1 MGGGEEGGG
10 RSTQT
15 WPRDTSPRM
24 LVGEERGPRLTPS
37 SPSTTPGQ
45 GLSLPEAIGGANP
58 THPHSQLGG
67 WASLRCHPGFALRL
81 HHLPVR

>member
-1 MGGGEEGGG
+1 MEVRKEEEG
-10 RSTQT
+10 
-15 WPRDTSPRM
+15 PRKHGLETPAQGCWWGKR
-24 LVGEERGPRLTPS
+24 EAQCLTPS
-37 SPSTTPGQ
+37 SPTTTPGQ

-81 HHLPVR
+81 HHLPAA